1 MAAFAVPTANR
12 LAVWTSFLI
21 LTPALVLAQYTM
33 HNAVAVL
40 FPGWVPLGASRPRG
54 VDAVGQRLI
63 LLIANWLGL
72 LLALLPGI
80 LLTTALSLLL
90 RPLIGPWVLPLGA
103 FLTTAIVVTE
113 TVLVTEALG
122 PVFERL
128 DVTSVERAE

>member
-1 MAAFAVPTANR
+1 
-12 LAVWTSFLI
+12 VWTSFLVLI
-21 LTPALVLAQYTM
+21 PALVLAQYTM

-80 LLTTALSLLL
+80 LLTAALSLLF
-90 RPLIGPWVLPLGA
+90 RPLVGPWILPLGA
-103 FLTTAIVVTE
+103 LLTTAIVVTE

-122 PVFERL
+122 PVFEKL
-128 DVTSVERAE
+128 DVTSVERPE